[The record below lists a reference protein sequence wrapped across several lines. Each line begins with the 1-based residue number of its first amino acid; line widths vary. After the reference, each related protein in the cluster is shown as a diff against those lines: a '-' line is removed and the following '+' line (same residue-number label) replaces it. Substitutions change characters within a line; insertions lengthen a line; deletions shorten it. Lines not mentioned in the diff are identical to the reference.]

1 MDINQVISRNLQQ
14 LRLQTNMTLG
24 KLSEKTGLSKAV
36 LSQIEKGNSNP
47 TINTIWKIA
56 EAFGV
61 TYSALLESKR
71 VTAQKVTLDQV
82 AFQKDDDSHYRIGCI
97 FPSNINRNFEM
108 FMLILDPDSE
118 HVTDGHKKISEEYL
132 FVQEGCI
139 EIVVEDT
146 SFKLKTGDSMCF
158 DGMVRHVYKNP
169 YQRVAKVYCMNYY
182 GNN

>member
-1 MDINQVISRNLQQ
+1 MRG
-14 LRLQTNMTLG
+14 T
-24 KLSEKTGLSKAV
+24 
-36 LSQIEKGNSNP
+36 
-47 TINTIWKIA
+47 
-56 EAFGV
+56 
-61 TYSALLESKR
+61 
-71 VTAQKVTLDQV
+71 
-82 AFQKDDDSHYRIGCI
+82 
-97 FPSNINRNFEM
+97 
-108 FMLILDPDSE
+108 
-118 HVTDGHKKISEEYL
+118 EEYL

>member
-1 MDINQVISRNLQQ
+1 MDINQVISRNLQH

-36 LSQIEKGNSNP
+36 LSQIEKGNANP

-71 VTAQKVTLDQV
+71 VTAEKVTLDQI
-82 AFQKDDDSHYRIGCI
+82 AFQKDDDGHYRIGCL
-97 FPSNINRNFEM
+97 FPSNVNRNFEM
-108 FMLILDPDSE
+108 FMMILDPGTE

-132 FVQEGCI
+132 FVQEGNV
-139 EIVVEDT
+139 EIIVADT

-158 DGMVRHVYKNP
+158 DGMLRHVYKNTDA
-169 YQRVAKVYCMNYY
+169 QTAKVYCMNYY
-182 GNN
+182 GTN